1 MRLQALKQDLRA
13 APIIRISLPVTN
25 GGYRRMAE
33 EKLTFQT
40 EVSRLLHIVAN
51 SLYSE
56 KQIFLRELISN
67 ASDACDRLRYE
78 AITNPDLTTDDPEFR
93 VCIAIDKK
101 AQTIEI
107 ADNGIGMNHDD
118 LVQHLGTI
126 ARSGT
131 EAFL

>member
-1 MRLQALKQDLRA
+1 
-13 APIIRISLPVTN
+13 
-25 GGYRRMAE
+25 MAE

-78 AITNPDLTTDDPEFR
+78 AITNPNLTGDDPEFR

-101 AQTIEI
+101 ARTIEI
-107 ADNGIGMNHDD
+107 AED
-118 LVQHLGTI
+118 LLDPGY
-126 ARSGT
+126 ARLFFRMEHIPAFAGQCLAAKLAVAGYTPDMCTDIMSGQQ
-131 EAFL
+131 FLRPKRL